1 MNRTGENTA
10 RAAPDL
16 SLVLVSWNVWDHV
29 RACLDELEAHSRSAD
44 GSDVREL
51 PSAQAGQPALTFE
64 VVLVDAASSD
74 ATPDLIPRRFPW
86 VRFLPQQDNTGFSRG
101 NNIGWRAARGSTV
114 FLVNPDTLVNPAALR
129 ELHRALW
136 SRPDVGLV
144 GPRLVRSNGELQPS
158 RRRFPQRL
166 TGFWE
171 STWLGR
177 AWPENPWARRYHCR
191 QWPDDFRQEVDW
203 LEGAAL
209 MVRRD
214 VLAGVGGFDERLFM
228 YSEETDLC
236 LRIRE
241 AGWRIQYCPE
251 ADIIH
256 HGGVSSD
263 QVPAQTHIIFN
274 TSKVLYYR
282 KHFGVLWSE
291 LLRRFLLCEFALQL
305 GLEFAK
311 LLVGHRVALR
321 RDRIHS
327 YRRVLGTGLHSTG

>member
-1 MNRTGENTA
+1 MSRSGGGTGRRE
-10 RAAPDL
+10 PDL

-29 RACLDELEAHSRSAD
+29 RACLDELAAHSRPTGAPT
-44 GSDVREL
+44 VREL
-51 PSAQAGQPALTFE
+51 PAARTGQPGLTFE
-64 VVLVDAASSD
+64 AVLVDACSAD
-74 ATPDLIPRRFPW
+74 ATPDLIPTRFPW
-86 VRFLPQQDNTGFSRG
+86 VRFLPQPDNTGFSRG
-101 NNIGWRAARGSTV
+101 NNIGWRAARSQSI
-114 FLVNPDTLVNPAALR
+114 FLVNPDTLISPVALR
-129 ELHRALW
+129 KLHEALW
-136 SRPDVGLV
+136 ARSDVGLA

-191 QWPDDFRQEVDW
+191 QWPHDFRQEVDW

-209 MVRRD
+209 MVRRE
-214 VLAGVGGFDERLFM
+214 VLERIDGFDERFFM

-251 ADIIH
+251 AEIIH

-263 QVPAQTHIIFN
+263 QVPAQTHIVFN

-282 KHFGVLWSE
+282 KHFGVLWAE

-311 LLVGHRVALR
+311 LLAGHRVALR
-321 RDRIHS
+321 RNRIHG
-327 YRRVLGTGLHSTG
+327 YRRVLGTGLRPTG

>member
-1 MNRTGENTA
+1 MMRSGRDTGPA
-10 RAAPDL
+10 GPDL

-29 RACLDELEAHSRSAD
+29 RACLDELEAHSRAT
-44 GSDVREL
+44 GSPVVREL
-51 PSAQAGQPALTFE
+51 PSKEAGRSDLTFE
-64 VVLVDAASSD
+64 VVLVDADSSD

-86 VRFLPQQDNTGFSRG
+86 VRFLPQPDNTGFSRG
-101 NNIGWRAARGSTV
+101 NNIGWRAARGRSV
-114 FLVNPDTLVNPAALR
+114 FLVNPDTLVGSAALR
-129 ELHRALW
+129 ELHHALW
-136 SRPDVGLV
+136 RRPDVGLV
-144 GPRLVRSNGELQPS
+144 GPRLVRSNGDLQPS
-158 RRRFPQRL
+158 RRRFPRRL

-177 AWPENPWARRYHCR
+177 TWPNNPWARRYHCR
-191 QWPDDFRQEVDW
+191 PWPDDFRQEVDW

-209 MVRRD
+209 MVRRE
-214 VLAGVGGFDERLFM
+214 VLERIDGFDERFFM

-241 AGWRIQYCPE
+241 AGWHIQYCPE
-251 ADIIH
+251 AEIIH

-263 QVPAQTHIIFN
+263 QVPARTHIVFN

-282 KHFGVLWSE
+282 KHFGVLWAE

-311 LLVGHRVALR
+311 LLAGHRVALR
-321 RDRIHS
+321 RNRIQG
-327 YRRVLGTGLHSTG
+327 YWRVLGSGLRPTG

>member
-1 MNRTGENTA
+1 MIRSGDDAGRTG
-10 RAAPDL
+10 PDL

-29 RACLDELEAHSRSAD
+29 RACLNELAAHSRSTND
-44 GSDVREL
+44 SNVRAL
-51 PSAQAGQPALTFE
+51 SSAEAGQPDLTFE
-64 VVLVDAASSD
+64 VVLVDACSSD
-74 ATPDLIPRRFPW
+74 ATPDLIPALFPW
-86 VRFLPQQDNTGFSRG
+86 VRFLPQPDNTGFSRG
-101 NNIGWRAARGSTV
+101 NNIGWRASHARSI
-114 FLVNPDTLVNPAALR
+114 FLVNPDTLVDSAALR
-129 ELHRALW
+129 ELHGALW
-136 SRPDVGLV
+136 MCPDVGLV

-158 RRRFPQRL
+158 RRRFPQHL

-177 AWPENPWARRYHCR
+177 AWPNNPWARRYHCR

-214 VLAGVGGFDERLFM
+214 VLERIGGFDERLFM

-251 ADIIH
+251 AEIIH

-263 QVPAQTHIIFN
+263 QVPARTHIVFN
-274 TSKVLYYR
+274 TSKVFYYR
-282 KHFGVLWSE
+282 KHFGMLWSE

-311 LLVGHRVALR
+311 LMVGHRVALR
-321 RDRIHS
+321 RDRIHG
-327 YRRVLGTGLHSTG
+327 YRRVLGTGLRSTG